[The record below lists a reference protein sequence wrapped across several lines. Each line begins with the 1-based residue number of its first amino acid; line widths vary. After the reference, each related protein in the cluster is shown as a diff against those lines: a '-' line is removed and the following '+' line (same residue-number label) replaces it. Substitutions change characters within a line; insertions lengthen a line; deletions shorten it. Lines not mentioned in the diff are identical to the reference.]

1 MWYYDGAR
9 VAEVGFNYGYTPL
22 VVQIVLNQAL
32 GGLIV
37 AVVIKY
43 ADNLLKYPTLVLF
56 SFLSSPSSF
65 PFFSVGYGWEI
76 QQQHSSVLCRV

>member
-1 MWYYDGAR
+1 MSVWYYDGAR
-9 VAEVGFNYGYTPL
+9 IAEVGFNYGYTPL

-43 ADNLLKYPTLVLF
+43 ADNLLKYAPAIFCFFLP
-56 SFLSSPSSF
+56 SFFISL
-65 PFFSVGYGWEI
+65 
-76 QQQHSSVLCRV
+76 L